1 LKVFITGGTT
11 GIGLELAKLYLQE
24 GAEVGICG
32 RDLSKIP
39 ADFKYEALKAYKVN
53 VANRQE
59 IIDAIDEFVGAGELD
74 LVLAN
79 AGVSDGDKLRL
90 PDFEKTRKIIDINL
104 LGVINTFEAA
114 FKHMI
119 KQKRGHIAAVASVAG
134 FVGLPAAGAYCASKS
149 AVLTLCESYA
159 IGLKKCGI
167 SVTAIAPGFIDTP
180 LTQKNKH
187 TMPWLMPVEKAAHK
201 IKKALDRKTAL
212 FIFPWQMKILITF
225 LNKMPRCLYRF
236 LMGLKITDYTQKKP
250 IENPNL

>member
-1 LKVFITGGTT
+1 MKVFITGGTT
-11 GIGLELAKLYLQE
+11 GIGLEIARLYLKE

-32 RDLSKIP
+32 RDLTKIP
-39 ADFKYEALKAYKVN
+39 EDFRYERLKTYQVD
-53 VANRQE
+53 VSNRQQ
-59 IIDAIDEFVGAGELD
+59 IIDAVDEFVGNGELD
-74 LVLAN
+74 LIIAN

-90 PDFEKTRKIIDINL
+90 PNFEKTRKIMDINL
-104 LGVINTFEAA
+104 YGVINTFEAA

-119 KQKRGHIAAVASVAG
+119 KQKRGHIAAVSSVAG

-167 SVTAIAPGFIDTP
+167 DVTAIAPGFIDTP

-187 TMPWLMPVEKAAHK
+187 TMPWLMPVEKAALK
-201 IKKALDRKTAL
+201 IKNALDRKTVL

-236 LMGLKITDYTQKKP
+236 LMGLKITDYTKKKP
-250 IENPNL
+250 IENSSL